1 MRSANKAPTD
11 HSIIGWGKYIMEEW
25 VARTGR
31 SGYFQACANIDERLK
46 ISIEAEKTSSTIP
59 SHMFLWDILRQ
70 TPWWGMFFL
79 TKNQKFKVFCKKKS
93 ILWTAI
99 T

>member
-11 HSIIGWGKYIMEEW
+11 HSIIGWGKYIMEDW

-46 ISIEAEKTSSTIP
+46 ISIEAEKKIFYNSI
-59 SHMFLWDILRQ
+59 SHVLMGH
-70 TPWWGMFFL
+70 TPPNTLVGYVFF
-79 TKNQKFKVFCKKKS
+79 NKKS
-93 ILWTAI
+93 KI
-99 T
+99 